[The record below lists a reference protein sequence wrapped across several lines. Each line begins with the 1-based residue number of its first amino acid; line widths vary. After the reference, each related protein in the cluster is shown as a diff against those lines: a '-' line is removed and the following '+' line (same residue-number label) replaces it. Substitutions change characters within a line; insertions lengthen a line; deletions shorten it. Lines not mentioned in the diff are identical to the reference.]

1 MHRLVIA
8 LTSLLGLAGAATV
21 AISLFLAGAGADQ
34 AARLAPADTAL
45 YVNVLLQ
52 PASGQRAQLA
62 ELTSRLPGF
71 ADASSLDAKIDQVA
85 QNLLGQAGVDYS
97 EQIEPWLG
105 DQVGLA
111 LSAEGLLAG
120 EPTGVALVTVRDE
133 EAAAAALADL
143 VPDAESR
150 MYEGVEL
157 HVAPDASW
165 ALVGGL
171 LAAGATA
178 EEVEAV
184 VNVARG
190 ATPSLA
196 DDPEFGAAI
205 ERLAADR
212 VGTFYADL
220 VALSGGAVTEAGFS
234 VAAGALVIDGRGLR
248 FEGSATFDADAADA
262 EARAAFALAG
272 EPSSLVDWMPADT
285 QAELVVFG
293 LRQALEGAE
302 AAAADAPE
310 GGEALTDA
318 LATVRT
324 LAAFGLGIDLDADVL
339 PLFDREVAVAVS
351 GLDTTTPH
359 GQLLLR
365 PSDPDAAAE
374 MLARITEGLEG
385 AGASVEVTEGERA
398 AVTVIDMP
406 GFGQAAYALVDGIVI
421 VGLET
426 GDVEAAI
433 EAHDGGTTLAST
445 EAYRRTFELAGD
457 RAGNEVWVDVA
468 AIVDATG
475 MAEALPTDVRDI
487 LNQIGAFGLT
497 APARDDAFHLRAVL
511 TVE

>member
-21 AISLFLAGAGADQ
+21 GISLFLSSASADQ

-71 ADASSLDAKIDQVA
+71 ADAASLDAKIDQVA
-85 QNLLGQAGVDYS
+85 QNLLSQAGLDYS

-111 LSAEGLLAG
+111 LRADGLLAG
-120 EPTGVALVTVRDE
+120 QPTGVALVSVRDV
-133 EAAAAALADL
+133 EAAEAALADL
-143 VPDAESR
+143 VPEVEPR
-150 MYEGVEL
+150 TYEGVEM
-157 HVAPDASW
+157 HVGPDASW
-165 ALVGGL
+165 ALVDGL

-184 VNVARG
+184 VDVARG
-190 ATPSLA
+190 ASAALA
-196 DDPEFGAAI
+196 DDPDYRAAI
-205 ERLAADR
+205 ARLAPDR

-220 VALSGGAVTEAGFS
+220 EVLSGGAVTQAGYS
-234 VAAGALVIDGRGLR
+234 VAAGALVLDGRGLR
-248 FEGSATFDADAADA
+248 FEGSATFDAEAAD
-262 EARAAFALAG
+262 EGARAAFALAG

-285 QAELVVFG
+285 QAEIVVFG

-302 AAAADAPE
+302 AAAADAPQ
-310 GGEALTDA
+310 GEALTDA
-318 LATVRT
+318 LATIRT

-351 GLDTTTPH
+351 GLDSGTPH

-365 PSDPDAAAE
+365 PADPDAAAD
-374 MLARITEGLEG
+374 MLERLTESLEG
-385 AGASVEVTEGERA
+385 AGASVEVTDGDRA
-398 AVTVIDMP
+398 TVTVIDMA
-406 GFGQAAYALVDGIVI
+406 GLGGAAYALVDGIVI
-421 VGLET
+421 VGLT
-426 GDVEAAI
+426 TDDVEAAI
-433 EAHDGGTTLAST
+433 DAHDSGDTLAAT
-445 EAYRRTFELAGD
+445 DAYRSTFELAGD
-457 RAGNEVWVDVA
+457 RGGNEAWVDVA

-475 MAEALPTDVRDI
+475 MADALPADARDI

>member
-8 LTSLLGLAGAATV
+8 LTSLLALAGAATV
-21 AISLFLAGAGADQ
+21 GISLFLAGAGADQ

-52 PASGQRAQLA
+52 PASGQRAELT

-71 ADASSLDAKIDQVA
+71 ADAASFDTKVDQIA
-85 QNLLGQAGVDYS
+85 QNLLSQASIDYS

-111 LSAEGLLAG
+111 LGAEGLMAG
-120 EPTGVALVTVRDE
+120 EPSGVVLVTVRDE
-133 EAAAAALADL
+133 EAAATALADL

-150 MYEGVEL
+150 TYEGVEL

-171 LAAGATA
+171 LAAGPTA
-178 EEVEAV
+178 GEVEAV
-184 VNVARG
+184 VDVARG
-190 ATPSLA
+190 APALA
-196 DDPEFGAAI
+196 DDAEFRAAI
-205 ERLAADR
+205 ERLPPDR

-234 VAAGALVIDGRGLR
+234 VAGGALVIDGRGLR
-248 FEGSATFDADAADA
+248 FEGSATFDAEAADD

-285 QAELVVFG
+285 QAELVFFG

-310 GGEALTDA
+310 GEALTEA

-351 GLDTTTPH
+351 GLDTGTPH

-365 PSDPDAAAE
+365 PSDTDAATE
-374 MLARITEGLEG
+374 MLERITEGLEG

-398 AVTVIDMP
+398 SVTVIEMT

-426 GDVEAAI
+426 ADVEAAI
-433 EAHDGGTTLAST
+433 EAHDSGDTLAAT
-445 EAYRRTFELAGD
+445 EAYGRTFELAGD
-457 RAGNEVWVDVA
+457 RAGNEMWVDIA

-475 MAEALPTDVRDI
+475 MAETLPTDVRDI

>member
-8 LTSLLGLAGAATV
+8 LTSLLALAGAATV

-111 LSAEGLLAG
+111 LGAEGLVAG
-120 EPTGVALVTVRDE
+120 EPRGVVLVTVRDE
-133 EAAAAALADL
+133 EAAATALGGL

-150 MYEGVEL
+150 TYEGVEL

-171 LAAGATA
+171 LAAGATPD
-178 EEVEAV
+178 EVEAV
-184 VNVARG
+184 VDVARG
-190 ATPSLA
+190 ASPALA
-196 DDPEFGAAI
+196 DDAEFRAAI
-205 ERLAADR
+205 ERLPPDR

-220 VALSGGAVTEAGFS
+220 AALSGGAVADAGFS
-234 VAAGALVIDGRGLR
+234 VAAGALVLDGRGLR
-248 FEGSATFDADAADA
+248 FEGSAAFDAEAAD
-262 EARAAFALAG
+262 EQARAAFALAG
-272 EPSSLVDWMPADT
+272 EPSSLVDWMPADS
-285 QAELVVFG
+285 QAELVFFG

-310 GGEALTDA
+310 GEALTEA

-351 GLDTTTPH
+351 GLDSGTPH

-374 MLARITEGLEG
+374 MLERITEGLEA

-398 AVTVIDMP
+398 SVTVIEMT

-426 GDVEAAI
+426 ADVEAAI
-433 EAHDGGTTLAST
+433 DAHDSGDTLAAT

-457 RAGNEVWVDVA
+457 RAGNEMWVDVA

-475 MAEALPTDVRDI
+475 VAETLPIDVRDI

>member
-8 LTSLLGLAGAATV
+8 LTSLLALAGAATV
-21 AISLFLAGAGADQ
+21 GISLFLAGAGADQ

-45 YVNVLLQ
+45 YVNILLQ

-71 ADASSLDAKIDQVA
+71 ADASSLDAKIGQVA
-85 QNLLGQAGVDYS
+85 QNLLSQAGVDYS
-97 EQIEPWLG
+97 DQIEPWLG

-111 LSAEGLLAG
+111 LGAEGLMAG
-120 EPTGVALVTVRDE
+120 EPSGVVLVAVRDE
-133 EAAAAALADL
+133 EAAATALADL

-150 MYEGVEL
+150 TYEGVEL

-178 EEVEAV
+178 DEVEAV
-184 VNVARG
+184 VDVARG
-190 ATPSLA
+190 ASPALA
-196 DDPEFGAAI
+196 DDPEFRAAI
-205 ERLAADR
+205 DRLAADR

-248 FEGSATFDADAADA
+248 FEGSATFDAEAADE

-285 QAELVVFG
+285 QAELVFFG
-293 LRQALEGAE
+293 LRQVLEGAE

-310 GGEALTDA
+310 GEALTEA

-351 GLDTTTPH
+351 GLDTDSPH

-365 PSDPDAAAE
+365 PSDPDAAE
-374 MLARITEGLEG
+374 DMLARITEGLEG

-398 AVTVIDMP
+398 SVTVIEMT

-426 GDVEAAI
+426 ADVEEAI
-433 EAHDGGTTLAST
+433 EAHDSGDTLAAT
-445 EAYRRTFELAGD
+445 EAYRRAFELAGD
-457 RAGNEVWVDVA
+457 RAGNEVWVDIA

-475 MAEALPTDVRDI
+475 MADALPPDVRDI